1 MPLPFLTSA
10 PAKVILFG
18 EHSAVYG
25 KHAIAASIHSLRTY
39 LYVAPTTDNTITLNF
54 PDIKLYHTWES
65 SSLSKIL
72 SPSTSV
78 DIDDTIDQQVAEQI
92 QNLIKESNIVDPL
105 HVNATFCFLYLY
117 KCLIPNTS
125 NLKFTM
131 VSTSPIGAGLG
142 SSAAVS
148 VALSYA
154 MLQLTDQQ
162 TDKDLINK
170 WAFIGEKCI
179 HGNPSGV
186 DNLVSTHGGAILY
199 KKGTEAKLLDL
210 SNNPLEILLTYTKVP
225 RSTKILVSNVR
236 QLYETYPDIITPVL
250 NSMDSIACKASQ
262 ILSQNEPDFQSVA
275 SLIDINQGLLQ
286 SLGVSHETIAKI
298 CLLSEQL
305 NIGPT
310 KLTGAGGGGCTL
322 TLIQDPTNLQ
332 KFKETLSDA
341 YGFDTIETQLGGDGC
356 LLVSSDDL
364 DDSSIKQLD
373 KLFEELGSNKVSR
386 NTIESLL
393 LPGPNQKLPWK

>member
-1 MPLPFLTSA
+1 MQPPFLTSA

-39 LYVAPTTDNTITLNF
+39 LYVTSTADNAITLNF

-65 SSLSKIL
+65 SSLSKIP
-72 SPSTSV
+72 SPSASIK
-78 DIDDTIDQQVAEQI
+78 IDDTIDQQVAEQI
-92 QNLIKESNIVDPL
+92 QNLIRESNIVDPL
-105 HVNATFCFLYLY
+105 HTNAAFCFLYLY

-125 NLKFTM
+125 SLKFTM

-154 MLQLTDQQ
+154 MLQLANQQ
-162 TDKDLINK
+162 TNKKLINK
-170 WAFIGEKCI
+170 WAFVGEKCI

-225 RSTKILVSNVR
+225 RSTKTLVSNVR
-236 QLYETYPDIITPVL
+236 QLYEIYPDIITPVL
-250 NSMDSIACKASQ
+250 DSMDSIACKASH
-262 ILSQNEPDFQSVA
+262 ILTQNEPDFQPIA
-275 SLIDINQGLLQ
+275 SLVDINQGLLQ
-286 SLGVSHETIAKI
+286 SLGVSHEAIAKI

-305 NIGPT
+305 HIGPT

-322 TLIQDPTNLQ
+322 TLIQDSTNLQ
-332 KFKETLSDA
+332 KFKETLTNT

-356 LLVSSDDL
+356 LLVSNDDL
-364 DDSSIKQLD
+364 NGGVIKQLD
-373 KLFEELGSNKVSR
+373 KLFEESKSNKVDR
-386 NTIESLL
+386 DIIDSLL

>member
-1 MPLPFLTSA
+1 MQLPFLTSA

-18 EHSAVYG
+18 EHSAVYE
-25 KHAIAASIHSLRTY
+25 KHAIATSIHSLRTY
-39 LYVAPTTDNTITLNF
+39 LYVTSTVDNSITLNF
-54 PDIKLYHTWES
+54 PDIKLYYTWS
-65 SSLSKIL
+65 IDSLSKIP

-78 DIDDTIDQQVAEQI
+78 DINDTIDQQVADKI
-92 QNLIKESNIVDPL
+92 QNLIKDSNIVNPL
-105 HVNATFCFLYLY
+105 HVNALFCFLYLY

-125 NLKFTM
+125 GLKFTM

-154 MLQLTDQQ
+154 MLQLTNQQ
-162 TDKDLINK
+162 VEKDLINK

-186 DNLVSTHGGAILY
+186 DNLVSTYGGAILY

-210 SNNPLEILLTYTKVP
+210 SNNPLQILLTHTKVP
-225 RSTKILVSNVR
+225 RSTKVLVSNVR
-236 QLYETYPDIITPVL
+236 KLYETYPDIITPIL
-250 NSMDSIACKASQ
+250 DSMDSIACKASE
-262 ILSQNEPDFQSVA
+262 ILIQKEPDLQPLVP
-275 SLIDINQGLLQ
+275 LININQGLLQ
-286 SLGVSHETIAKI
+286 SLGVSHETISKI

-332 KFKETLSDA
+332 KFIETLTDV
-341 YGFDTIETQLGGDGC
+341 YGFDRIETQLGGDGC
-356 LLVSSDDL
+356 LLVSNDDL
-364 DDSSIKQLD
+364 NDNAIKQLD
-373 KLFEELGSNKVSR
+373 NLFKDLGSKKIER
-386 NTIESLL
+386 DTIDSLL

>member
-1 MPLPFLTSA
+1 MQLPFLTSA

-25 KHAIAASIHSLRTY
+25 KHAIATSIHSLRTY
-39 LYVAPTTDNTITLNF
+39 LYVTSTIDNAITLNF

-65 SSLSKIL
+65 HSLSKIP
-72 SPSTSV
+72 SPSTSI
-78 DIDDTIDQQVAEQI
+78 DIDDTIDQQVAEHI
-92 QNLIKESNIVDPL
+92 QNLIKESNITDPL

-117 KCLIPNTS
+117 KCLIPNSS

-154 MLQLTDQQ
+154 MLHLANQQ

-179 HGNPSGV
+179 HGNPSGI
-186 DNLVSTHGGAILY
+186 DNLVSTYGGAILY

-210 SNNPLEILLTYTKVP
+210 SNNPLDILLTYTKVP
-225 RSTKILVSNVR
+225 RSTKVLVSNVR
-236 QLYETYPDIITPVL
+236 QLYETYLNIITPVL
-250 NSMDSIACKASQ
+250 DSMDSIAFKASQ
-262 ILSQNEPDFQSVA
+262 ILTQTEPDFQSIA

-286 SLGVSHETIAKI
+286 SLGVSHETITKI
-298 CLLSEQL
+298 CLLSKQL

-322 TLIQDPTNLQ
+322 TLIQDSTNLQ
-332 KFKETLSDA
+332 KFKETLTDE
-341 YGFDTIETQLGGDGC
+341 YGFDTIKTQLGGDGC
-356 LLVSSDDL
+356 LLVSNNDL
-364 DDSSIKQLD
+364 SNDFIKQLD
-373 KLFEELGSNKVSR
+373 RLFEELGSNKVDR
-386 NTIESLL
+386 DTIDSLL